1 MKEKTKRGCTITLI
15 VLGSI
20 VGAILLFIG
29 ILAII
34 NVAFFNQHIDM
45 IKEITP
51 CEDPT
56 IVPTLDEE
64 NNTWTFV
71 TDEEFKVM
79 QLTDVH
85 IGGGAFS
92 KSKDESAIN
101 AVATMIQAEKPDLVI
116 VTGDIVFPVPYA
128 SGTLNNLKESEIFAT
143 LMEQLNVYWA
153 IVFGNHDT
161 ELYSYYTR
169 EDLSEFYS
177 QDRWEHCLY
186 LEGDENVDGYGN
198 YVINV
203 ENTKGMIT
211 HSFVMMDSHAYTDG
225 DYFGIAWKYDNIHEN
240 QVEWYKNTIN
250 ELNAKNKAAFDKL
263 NIIEQG
269 AYLATIGELE
279 PKVKSSIYIHI
290 PLVEYRDAWTE
301 YKENNYQDTE
311 SVEKVMG
318 VAGEK
323 DELICCGVG
332 EDNLFETMLELDS
345 TKYVFCGHD
354 HLNNFVV
361 NYKGV
366 TLSYGM
372 SIDYLAYPGIHK
384 QTEQRGCNILTL
396 AKNGDLDIAHN
407 KLVDYQKQ
415 QMVNYVQK

>member
-1 MKEKTKRGCTITLI
+1 MKGNSGKGKKCCGIILTIF
-15 VLGSI
+15 GSI
-20 VGAILLFIG
+20 LGAILLFVA

-56 IVPTLDEE
+56 IKPTLNEE
-64 NNTWTFV
+64 TNTWTFV

-92 KSKDESAIN
+92 KRQDESAIN

-116 VTGDIVFPVPYA
+116 VTGDLVFPVPYA
-128 SGTLNNLKESEIFAT
+128 SGSLNNLKESEIFAT

-161 ELYSYYTR
+161 EIYSYYSR
-169 EDLSEFYS
+169 DDLSEFYS

-186 LEGDENVDGYGN
+186 LEGDEEVDGYGN

-211 HSFVMMDSHAYTDG
+211 HSFIMMDSHSYTDG
-225 DYFGIAWKYDNIHEN
+225 DYFGVAWKYDNIHEN
-240 QVEWYKNTIN
+240 QVEWYKTTIN
-250 ELNAKNKAAFDKL
+250 ALNAKNQAAFDNLDLVEKA
-263 NIIEQG
+263 
-269 AYLATIGELE
+269 AYLATIGETQ
-279 PKVKSSIYIHI
+279 PKVKSSLYIHI
-290 PLVEYRDAWTE
+290 PLVEYLDAWTE
-301 YKENNYQDTE
+301 YVNNDYKDTE
-311 SVEKVMG
+311 NVKKIMG
-318 VAGEK
+318 EVGETGK
-323 DELICCGVG
+323 MVFCGVG
-332 EDNLFETMLELDS
+332 EDAMFETMLKLDS

-354 HLNNFVV
+354 HLNNFVL
-361 NYKGV
+361 NYKGIN
-366 TLSYGM
+366 LSYGM
-372 SIDYLAYPGIHK
+372 SIDYLAYFGIDK
-384 QTEQRGCNILTL
+384 KTEQRGCSILTL
-396 AKNGDLDIAHN
+396 SKNGNLDIAHN
-407 KLVDYQKQ
+407 KLVDYQK
-415 QMVNYVQK
+415 

>member
-1 MKEKTKRGCTITLI
+1 MKGNSGKGKKCCGIILTIF
-15 VLGSI
+15 GSI
-20 VGAILLFIG
+20 LGAILLFVA

-56 IVPTLDEE
+56 IKPTLNEE
-64 NNTWTFV
+64 TNTWTFV

-92 KSKDESAIN
+92 KRQDESAIN

-116 VTGDIVFPVPYA
+116 VTGDLVFPVPYA
-128 SGTLNNLKESEIFAT
+128 SGSLNNLKESEIFAT

-161 ELYSYYTR
+161 EIYSYYSR

-186 LEGDENVDGYGN
+186 LEGDEEVDGYGN

-211 HSFVMMDSHAYTDG
+211 HSFIMMDSHSYTDG
-225 DYFGIAWKYDNIHEN
+225 DYFGVAWKYDNIHEN
-240 QVEWYKNTIN
+240 QVEWYKTTIN
-250 ELNAKNKAAFDKL
+250 ALNAKNQAAFDNLDLVEKA
-263 NIIEQG
+263 
-269 AYLATIGELE
+269 AYLATIGETQ
-279 PKVKSSIYIHI
+279 PKVKSSLYIHI
-290 PLVEYRDAWTE
+290 PLVEYLDAWTE
-301 YKENNYQDTE
+301 YVNNDYKDTE
-311 SVEKVMG
+311 NVKKIMG
-318 VAGEK
+318 EVGETGK
-323 DELICCGVG
+323 MVFCGVG
-332 EDNLFETMLELDS
+332 EDAMFETMLKLDS

-354 HLNNFVV
+354 HLNNFVL
-361 NYKGV
+361 NYKGIN
-366 TLSYGM
+366 LSYGM
-372 SIDYLAYPGIHK
+372 SIDYLAYFGIDK
-384 QTEQRGCNILTL
+384 KTEQRGCSILTL
-396 AKNGDLDIAHN
+396 SKNGNLDIAHN
-407 KLVDYQKQ
+407 KLVDYQK
-415 QMVNYVQK
+415 

>member
-1 MKEKTKRGCTITLI
+1 MKGNSGKGKKCCGIILTIF
-15 VLGSI
+15 GSI
-20 VGAILLFIG
+20 LGAILLFVA

-56 IVPTLDEE
+56 IKPTLNEE
-64 NNTWTFV
+64 TNTWTFV

-92 KSKDESAIN
+92 KRQDELAIN

-116 VTGDIVFPVPYA
+116 VTGDLVFPVPYA
-128 SGTLNNLKESEIFAT
+128 SGSLNNLKESEIFAT

-161 ELYSYYTR
+161 EIYSYYSR

-186 LEGDENVDGYGN
+186 LEGDKDVDGYGN

-211 HSFVMMDSHAYTDG
+211 HSFIMMDSHSYTDG
-225 DYFGIAWKYDNIHEN
+225 DYFGVAWKYDNIHEN
-240 QVEWYKNTIN
+240 QVEWYKKTIN
-250 ELNAKNKAAFDKL
+250 ALNAKNQAAFDNLDLVEKA
-263 NIIEQG
+263 
-269 AYLATIGELE
+269 AYLATIGETQ
-279 PKVKSSIYIHI
+279 PKVKSSLYIHI
-290 PLVEYRDAWTE
+290 PLVEYLDAWTE
-301 YKENNYQDTE
+301 YVNNDYKDTE
-311 SVEKVMG
+311 NVKKIMG
-318 VAGEK
+318 EVGETGK
-323 DELICCGVG
+323 MVYCGVG
-332 EDNLFETMLELDS
+332 EDAMFETMLELDS

-354 HLNNFVV
+354 HLNNFVL
-361 NYKGV
+361 NYKGIN
-366 TLSYGM
+366 LSYGM
-372 SIDYLAYPGIHK
+372 SIDYLAYFGIDK
-384 QTEQRGCNILTL
+384 KTEQRGCSILTL
-396 AKNGDLDIAHN
+396 SKNGNLDIAHN
-407 KLVDYQKQ
+407 KLVDYQK
-415 QMVNYVQK
+415 